1 MTTFEAMFKKRK
13 IDYLI
18 IGAQK
23 SGTTSLYE
31 YLTAHLLIDSAKKKE
46 VHFFNLNYKKGEKWY
61 HQFFPWHKAHLQGE
75 GSPYY
80 LFDDSVATK
89 VKAYNPK
96 IKLIV
101 ILRDPIERAFSHYR
115 MNVKLGVEDLSFVDA
130 LNAEE
135 ERTKENDALNASNP
149 KLLYSYKQ
157 RGLYYEQINHWLKHF
172 PKEQLMILKYEAFF
186 KNPWSEV
193 QQVYRFLNLP
203 DYHGCLQDFV
213 SNQNIGNMDMPEDAK
228 KLLRL
233 YFAAPNKTLAQQYD
247 IHFEE

>member
-1 MTTFEAMFKKRK
+1 MFGKRK

-46 VHFFNLNYKKGEKWY
+46 VHYFNINHQKGDKWY
-61 HQFFPWHKAHLQGE
+61 HQHFEWTKMHLQGE
-75 GSPYY
+75 ASPYY
-80 LFDDSVATK
+80 LFDDSVAAK
-89 VKAYNPK
+89 VKTYNPN

-115 MNVKLGVEDLSFVDA
+115 MNVKLGAEDLSFMDA

-135 ERTKENDALNASNP
+135 ERTKVNHALSPTNP
-149 KLLYSYKQ
+149 RLIYSYKQ
-157 RGLYYEQINHWLKHF
+157 RGLYSKQLDQWLKYF
-172 PKEQLMILKYEAFF
+172 PKEQLMILKYEDFF
-186 KNPWSEV
+186 KKPWDEV
-193 QQVYRFLNLP
+193 QEVYRFLELP
-203 DYHGCLQDFV
+203 DYHGSLQNFA
-213 SNQNIGNMDMPEDAK
+213 SNQNVGNMDVPEDAK
-228 KLLRL
+228 TFLRR
-233 YFAAPNKTLAQQYD
+233 YFAAPNKNLAQQYN